1 MLKLAFLL
9 VLLLSASLRV
19 RSKGFGVRIQKPCFL
34 TPKRQS
40 LVDVLSSSLQC
51 GRSLSAATPNY
62 RHSFGRGTADASLST
77 SLRGGAVAAAEIQ
90 SSTVGVPPLRLWIG
104 PALVCALSYALYNI
118 FIKKAS
124 TSIDPMLGGV
134 LLQIVAALLGTL
146 LLAGKRVSAQSP
158 GSIPTRADGIKWAI
172 LAGLA
177 VGVAEILSFMISSM
191 GVQVMQSIPI
201 VIGGS
206 VLFGTILGA
215 VWLKEILTVKGWC
228 GVVLI
233 AAGIALVGMDPG
245 SITGLH

>member
-1 MLKLAFLL
+1 MLKLVFLL
-9 VLLLSASLRV
+9 VLLLGASLRV
-19 RSKGFGVRIQKPCFL
+19 RSKRFGERIQKPCFL

-40 LVDVLSSSLQC
+40 LVDVPSSSLQC

-62 RHSFGRGTADASLST
+62 RHSFGRGTTEAALST
-77 SLRGGAVAAAEIQ
+77 SLRGGAAATEILA
-90 SSTVGVPPLRLWIG
+90 STVGVPPLRLWIG

-191 GVQVMQSIPI
+191 GVQAMQSIPI